1 MVPSVVVFGTLR
13 PRRSWCD
20 SGIVMVCAVP
30 CSRCVPSMVC
40 NSPPPTTDRPTAYQ
54 AYMVMTV
61 LCAQAAGA
69 RNYPD
74 PRPGH
79 IHTTRQHLAHA
90 ARRAL
95 PWRWGTGP
103 VTRNPCES
111 CGPGEQLAQGRLQ
124 ARVEPADLLRARR
137 AASVSARARAAHA
150 AGAGRPAGGR
160 APAAARPRARARR
173 RRARPPPRPPAAA
186 ACAADR
192 RRRARRGAAA
202 PAAAAGGGA
211 SRARAPGRSAGVWL
225 APGWQACACV
235 HGAATAS
242 PGARRR
248 AGGVCTAGAPLGRR
262 RRLTSGRSCS
272 SARGRRARRTRR
284 LQGLGVHR
292 STQSRTAAYRTAPPC
307 PGLLCGQPHTRTART
322 CSPPVPPPGALSA
335 DASARVAASSSC
347 RQCIS
352 GVTSRESRRAFVE
365 QAAGTACARARTA
378 EARTRKARARVAAR

>member
-1 MVPSVVVFGTLR
+1 MLR
-13 PRRSWCD
+13 D
-20 SGIVMVCAVP
+20 AP
-30 CSRCVPSMVC
+30 CRG
-40 NSPPPTTDRPTAYQ
+40 
-54 AYMVMTV
+54 
-61 LCAQAAGA
+61 AGA
-69 RNYPD
+69 PALSHVIPVN
-74 PRPGH
+74 
-79 IHTTRQHLAHA
+79 HA
-90 ARRAL
+90 GR
-95 PWRWGTGP
+95 
-103 VTRNPCES
+103 ES
-111 CGPGEQLAQGRLQ
+111 SW
-124 ARVEPADLLRARR
+124 RR
-137 AASVSARARAAHA
+137 AASRPGSSQPTSCAPAAPRPSARARAPRTPQ
-150 AGAGRPAGGR
+150 GQAGRPGG
-160 APAAARPRARARR
+160 
-173 RRARPPPRPPAAA
+173 ARPPPRPPAAA